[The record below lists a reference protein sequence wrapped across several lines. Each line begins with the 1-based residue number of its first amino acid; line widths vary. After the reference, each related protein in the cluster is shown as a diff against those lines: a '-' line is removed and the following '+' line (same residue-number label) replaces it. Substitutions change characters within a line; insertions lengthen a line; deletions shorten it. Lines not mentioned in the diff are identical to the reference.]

1 MTKNKIKQTNKG
13 GSTLGKEKELRL
25 LAEQIRVAALEE
37 FAALGFGHVGGA
49 MSLVETLAVL
59 YGGAMRVDPAQ
70 PAWAERDRLV
80 VSKGHAGPAVYATLA
95 LKGYFPREE
104 LLTLNKPGTRLPS
117 HCDRLKTP
125 GIDMTT
131 GSLGQGMSTACG
143 LALGQRMDGTGA
155 RTFLILGD
163 GECDEGQ
170 VWEGALFA
178 PHHKLDNLIAFCD
191 NNGQQLDGYVKNV
204 LDTGDITA
212 KFAAFGW
219 YAQTVDGHDVEALD
233 AAVTRALAW
242 KGAPSMIVLKT
253 VKGKGCP
260 FVEGR
265 EFNHHVQFTK
275 EEMDEALAGARA
287 VLKAAEAAVRGGAQA

>member
-1 MTKNKIKQTNKG
+1 
-13 GSTLGKEKELRL
+13 LGKKEELRL

-49 MSLVETLAVL
+49 LSLVETLAVL
-59 YGGAMRVDPAQ
+59 YGGAMRVDPAR
-70 PAWAERDRLV
+70 PEWAERDRLV

-143 LALGQRMDGTGA
+143 LALGQRMDGARA
-155 RTFLILGD
+155 RTFLVLGD

-178 PHHKLDNLIAFCD
+178 PHYKLDNLIAFCD
-191 NNGQQLDGYVKNV
+191 NNGQQLDGYVKKV
-204 LDTGDITA
+204 LDTGDLAA

-219 YAQTVDGHDVEALD
+219 YTQTVDGHDVEALD
-233 AAVTRALAW
+233 AAVARALAQE
-242 KGAPSMIVLKT
+242 GAPSMIVLKT

-275 EEMDEALAGARA
+275 AEMDGALTSARA
-287 VLKAAEAAVRGGAQA
+287 VLEAAEAAVRGGAQAWV

>member
-1 MTKNKIKQTNKG
+1 
-13 GSTLGKEKELRL
+13 LGKTEELRL

-37 FAALGFGHVGGA
+37 FAALGFGHIGGA
-49 MSLVETLAVL
+49 LSLVETLAVL
-59 YGGAMRVDPAQ
+59 YGGAMRVDPAR
-70 PAWAERDRLV
+70 PEWAERDRLV

-95 LKGYFPREE
+95 LKGYFPQEE

-143 LALGQRMDGTGA
+143 LALGQRMDASRA

-178 PHHKLDNLIAFCD
+178 PHYKLDNLIAFCD

-204 LDTGDITA
+204 LDTGDLAA

-219 YAQTVDGHDVEALD
+219 YTQTVDGHDVEALD
-233 AAVTRALAW
+233 AAVARALAAE
-242 KGAPSMIVLKT
+242 GAPSMIVLKT

-260 FVEGR
+260 FVEGH

-275 EEMDEALAGARA
+275 AEMDGALAGARA
-287 VLKAAEAAVRGGAQA
+287 VLEAAEAAVRGGAQA